1 MHATGSGFGPVLLI
15 GVCVLLLH
23 MLLFSLLTSVLITH
37 LRRINGVAMLTS
49 AQKAWQTTLRLIDR
63 SSAIMTGHRTNAAA
77 RRGNSWLWLQ
87 LWPWPPVAARGRS
100 WPWPPV
106 AARGRGRPWPPVAAR
121 GRSWP
126 WPPVAVAAR
135 GRSWPWPPVAARG
148 RPWPWPPVDAR
159 GRPWPWPDILILGET
174 VKKIVFSGWIKYH

>member
-1 MHATGSGFGPVLLI
+1 MPPALPPSTNWEELAEDAIRVQGEGHTAMHPTGSGFGPVLLI

-87 LWPWPPVAARGRS
+87 LRQVLAPPRHVSACMRANERLRLRACARDPLPQPRAWAG
-100 WPWPPV
+100 
-106 AARGRGRPWPPVAAR
+106 G
-121 GRSWP
+121 
-126 WPPVAVAAR
+126 AVAQVWLLFRRLDSGQHGAVELAIGGRLQR
-135 GRSWPWPPVAARG
+135 G
-148 RPWPWPPVDAR
+148 
-159 GRPWPWPDILILGET
+159 
-174 VKKIVFSGWIKYH
+174 

>member
-1 MHATGSGFGPVLLI
+1 MRRCRCPALPPSTNWEELAEDAIRVQGEGHTAMHATGSGFGPVLLI

-87 LWPWPPVAARGRS
+87 LRQVLAPRRILSASAPACHRARAPPRLRASAPARGMLHSTSRM
-100 WPWPPV
+100 
-106 AARGRGRPWPPVAAR
+106 GRRRCRPSLA
-121 GRSWP
+121 
-126 WPPVAVAAR
+126 
-135 GRSWPWPPVAARG
+135 
-148 RPWPWPPVDAR
+148 
-159 GRPWPWPDILILGET
+159 T
-174 VKKIVFSGWIKYH
+174 VSTA

>member
-1 MHATGSGFGPVLLI
+1 MRRCRCPALPPSTNWEELAEDAIRVQGEGHTAMHATGSGFGPVLLI

-77 RRGNSWLWLQ
+77 RRGNSWLWLHLRQ
-87 LWPWPPVAARGRS
+87 VLVPRRIASAYAPACHRARAPPPAACAPARGMLHSTSRM
-100 WPWPPV
+100 
-106 AARGRGRPWPPVAAR
+106 GRRRCRPSLA
-121 GRSWP
+121 
-126 WPPVAVAAR
+126 
-135 GRSWPWPPVAARG
+135 
-148 RPWPWPPVDAR
+148 
-159 GRPWPWPDILILGET
+159 T
-174 VKKIVFSGWIKYH
+174 VSTA

>member
-87 LWPWPPVAARGRS
+87 LRQVLAPRRILSASAPACHRARAPARLRASAPPRLRAGCCTQPRAWAG
-100 WPWPPV
+100 
-106 AARGRGRPWPPVAAR
+106 G
-121 GRSWP
+121 
-126 WPPVAVAAR
+126 AVAQVWLLFRRLDSGQHGAVELAIGGRLPR
-135 GRSWPWPPVAARG
+135 G
-148 RPWPWPPVDAR
+148 
-159 GRPWPWPDILILGET
+159 
-174 VKKIVFSGWIKYH
+174 

>member
-1 MHATGSGFGPVLLI
+1 MQGEGHTAMHATGSGFGPVLLI

-87 LWPWPPVAARGRS
+87 LRQVLAPRRILSASAPACHRARAPPRLRACAPARGMLHSTSRM
-100 WPWPPV
+100 
-106 AARGRGRPWPPVAAR
+106 GRRRCRPSLA
-121 GRSWP
+121 
-126 WPPVAVAAR
+126 
-135 GRSWPWPPVAARG
+135 
-148 RPWPWPPVDAR
+148 
-159 GRPWPWPDILILGET
+159 T
-174 VKKIVFSGWIKYH
+174 VSTA